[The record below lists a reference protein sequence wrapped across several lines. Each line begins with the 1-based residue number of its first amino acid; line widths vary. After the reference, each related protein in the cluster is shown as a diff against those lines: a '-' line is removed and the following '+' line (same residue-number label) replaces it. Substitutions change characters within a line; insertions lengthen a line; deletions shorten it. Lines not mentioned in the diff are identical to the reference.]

1 VVLLCPSGLGADSIT
16 MAKAGQAASQSLQA
30 IHLSS
35 PVGYLLKA
43 CSPLKRG
50 EMGAFSQG

>member
-1 VVLLCPSGLGADSIT
+1 MRREGRRNGRRGEEGT
-16 MAKAGQAASQSLQA
+16 GEYTASQSLQA

-35 PVGYLLKA
+35 PDGYRRNA

-50 EMGAFSQG
+50 DMGP